1 MKRIIAYA
9 FFAWLGVVGGMA
21 YTSLRIAATCDI
33 AGAALSINGE
43 RFVCAPANTPRE
55 APTAAKN
62 GYAWRAAI

>member
-21 YTSLRIAATCDI
+21 YTSLRIAATCDV

-55 APTAAKN
+55 APTSTKKVDS
-62 GYAWRAAI
+62 WRAVV